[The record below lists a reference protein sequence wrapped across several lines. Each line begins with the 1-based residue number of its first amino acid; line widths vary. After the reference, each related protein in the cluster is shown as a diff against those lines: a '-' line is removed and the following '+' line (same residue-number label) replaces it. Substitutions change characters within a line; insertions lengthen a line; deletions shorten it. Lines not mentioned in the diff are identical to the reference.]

1 MGRLENRV
9 AIVTGAAHGERAALG
24 SHFAKAL
31 AAEGAKVAVADLK
44 DCASIA
50 SEIESAGGEAL
61 GIRADVRDEQSVAAM
76 VQATV
81 KRFGRLDILVNNAAV
96 GSNSPA
102 VPVMDLDLRAWDE
115 LYTVNVR
122 GPFLCVKAA
131 LPQMRRQK
139 YGKIR
144 QYRLADDVPG
154 ASQPAA
160 LRIGERCNHGVDALA
175 RSRTGA
181 GRHLRQY
188 PRLRHDQQSHDRTR
202 NGKESR
208 AQGAGIRTKDDA
220 SSRSGR
226 GYRRRAGISRL
237 AGERSHDR
245 PVPHDRSGLGLPVSA
260 ALSPPES

>member
-81 KRFGRLDILVNNAAV
+81 KRFGRLDILVNNAAI
-96 GSNSPA
+96 GSNTPP
-102 VPVMDLDLRAWDE
+102 VPVLQLGVSAWDE
-115 LYTVNVR
+115 LYAVNVR

-139 YGKIR
+139 YGKI
-144 QYRLADDVPG
+144 VNIG
-154 ASQPAA
+154 SQ
-160 LRIGERCNHGVDALA
+160 
-175 RSRTGA
+175 TM
-181 GRHLRQY
+181 Y
-188 PRLRHDQQSHDRTR
+188 
-202 NGKESR
+202 
-208 AQGAGIRTKDDA
+208 
-220 SSRSGR
+220 
-226 GYRRRAGISRL
+226 
-237 AGERSHDR
+237 
-245 PVPHDRSGLGLPVSA
+245 LGLPNRLHYVSA
-260 ALSPPES
+260 KGAIMAMTRSLARELAPDGICVNTLAYGMISNPMTELEMERNPAHKARVFGPRMMQVHVRAEDIAGGLVFLASPESDRMTGQCLMIDPGSVCL